1 MSQTKKDSHTLI
13 RTASVALALDRQ
25 IMSAPA
31 SLRARELMLQL
42 GGNVQRL
49 RLKRGWTQEYLAER
63 AALDL
68 SYTQRVERGEINVTL
83 SSLANF
89 ADALGV
95 LPGALLRAGKPPLIK
110 RGRPKSKRPNAARTS
125 K

>member
-1 MSQTKKDSHTLI
+1 MT
-13 RTASVALALDRQ
+13 
-25 IMSAPA
+25 APA
-31 SLRARELMLQL
+31 SPRARALMLQL

-49 RLKRGWTQEYLAER
+49 RLKRGWTQEHLAEL
-63 AALDL
+63 AGLDL
-68 SYTQRVERGEINVTL
+68 SYTQRVERGEINLTL

-95 LPGALLRAGKPPLIK
+95 QPGVLLRAGKPPLIK
-110 RGRPKSKRPNAARTS
+110 RGRPKTKRSEAARTR

>member
-1 MSQTKKDSHTLI
+1 MSQIKKDSDTLI
-13 RTASVALALDRQ
+13 KTASVGLALDRQ
-25 IMSAPA
+25 TMSAPA

-49 RLKRGWTQEYLAER
+49 RLKRGWTQEYLAEL
-63 AALDL
+63 AGLDL
-68 SYTQRVERGEINVTL
+68 SYSQRVERGEINLTL

-95 LPGALLRAGKPPLIK
+95 QPGVLLRAGKPPMIK
-110 RGRPKSKRPNAARTS
+110 RGRPKSKRPNAARAS

>member
-1 MSQTKKDSHTLI
+1 
-13 RTASVALALDRQ
+13 
-25 IMSAPA
+25 
-31 SLRARELMLQL
+31 MLQL

-49 RLKRGWTQEYLAER
+49 RLKRGWTQEYLAEL
-63 AALDL
+63 AGLDL

-95 LPGALLRAGKPPLIK
+95 QPGVLLRAGKPPVIK
-110 RGRPKSKRPNAARTS
+110 RGRPKARRIEPART
-125 K
+125 KQ

>member
-1 MSQTKKDSHTLI
+1 
-13 RTASVALALDRQ
+13 
-25 IMSAPA
+25 
-31 SLRARELMLQL
+31 MLQL

-49 RLKRGWTQEYLAER
+49 RLKRGWTQEHLAEL
-63 AALDL
+63 AELDL
-68 SYTQRVERGEINVTL
+68 SYTQRVERGEVNVTL

-95 LPGALLRAGKPPLIK
+95 QPGALLRAGKPPVIR
-110 RGRPKSKRPNAARTS
+110 RGRPKSKRAEPTRTS

>member
-1 MSQTKKDSHTLI
+1 
-13 RTASVALALDRQ
+13 
-25 IMSAPA
+25 
-31 SLRARELMLQL
+31 MLQL

-49 RLKRGWTQEYLAER
+49 RLKRGWTQEYLAEL
-63 AALDL
+63 AGLDL
-68 SYTQRVERGEINVTL
+68 SYAQRVERGEINLTL

-95 LPGALLRAGKPPLIK
+95 QPGVLLRVGKPPVIK
-110 RGRPKSKRPNAARTS
+110 RGRPKTKRADAPRTR

>member
-1 MSQTKKDSHTLI
+1 
-13 RTASVALALDRQ
+13 
-25 IMSAPA
+25 
-31 SLRARELMLQL
+31 MLQL

-49 RLKRGWTQEYLAER
+49 RLKRGWAQEYLAEL
-63 AALDL
+63 AVLDL

-95 LPGALLRAGKPPLIK
+95 QPGVLLRAGKPPVIK
-110 RGRPKSKRPNAARTS
+110 RGRPKSKRADSARTR

>member
-1 MSQTKKDSHTLI
+1 MP
-13 RTASVALALDRQ
+13 AGLALDLR

-31 SLRARELMLQL
+31 SPRALELMLQL

-49 RLKRGWTQEYLAER
+49 RLKRGWTQERLAEL
-63 AALDL
+63 ADLDL
-68 SYTQRVERGEINVTL
+68 SYAQRVERGEINLTL

-89 ADALGV
+89 ADTFGVQPGV
-95 LPGALLRAGKPPLIK
+95 LLRVGKPPVIK
-110 RGRPKSKRPNAARTS
+110 RGRPKAKTKRAVAARAR

>member
-1 MSQTKKDSHTLI
+1 
-13 RTASVALALDRQ
+13 
-25 IMSAPA
+25 
-31 SLRARELMLQL
+31 MLQL

-49 RLKRGWTQEYLAER
+49 RLKRGWTQEYLAEL
-63 AALDL
+63 AGLDL
-68 SYTQRVERGEINVTL
+68 SYAQRVERGEINLTL

-95 LPGALLRAGKPPLIK
+95 QPGVLLRVGKPPVIK
-110 RGRPKSKRPNAARTS
+110 RGRPKIKRADAPRTR

>member
-1 MSQTKKDSHTLI
+1 MVKP
-13 RTASVALALDRQ
+13 
-25 IMSAPA
+25 MPAPA

-49 RLKRGWTQEYLAER
+49 RLKRGWTQEYLAEL
-63 AALDL
+63 AGLDL
-68 SYTQRVERGEINVTL
+68 SYTQRVERGEINLTL

-95 LPGALLRAGKPPLIK
+95 QPGLLVRAGKPPVIK
-110 RGRPKSKRPNAARTS
+110 RGRPKTKRASVARTR

>member
-1 MSQTKKDSHTLI
+1 
-13 RTASVALALDRQ
+13 
-25 IMSAPA
+25 MSAPA

-49 RLKRGWTQEYLAER
+49 RLKRGWTQEYLAEL
-63 AALDL
+63 ASLDL
-68 SYTQRVERGEINVTL
+68 SYAQRVERGEINLTL

-89 ADALGV
+89 AIALGV
-95 LPGALLRAGKPPLIK
+95 QPGALLRAGKPPVIK
-110 RGRPKSKRPNAARTS
+110 RGRPKVKRTGVARTR

>member
-1 MSQTKKDSHTLI
+1 
-13 RTASVALALDRQ
+13 
-25 IMSAPA
+25 
-31 SLRARELMLQL
+31 MLQL

-49 RLKRGWTQEYLAER
+49 RLKRGWTQEYLAEL
-63 AALDL
+63 AGLDL
-68 SYTQRVERGEINVTL
+68 SYAQRVERGEINLTL

-95 LPGALLRAGKPPLIK
+95 QPGVLLRVGKPPVIK
-110 RGRPKSKRPNAARTS
+110 RGRPKTKRPDAPRTR